1 MHINDYHQKIEKNFK
16 WNFAWMALDNM
27 MFFFIFMGLSPYT
40 ILPFYIG
47 QFTDSQILIGLIPT
61 VFLVGTTLP
70 QLFMANFLRKTRLRK
85 KFMVLA
91 ASIQRFG
98 ILGLLILAILQPRL
112 ELSPAVTLTLFFVFF
127 GIQHFASGFYVPTWL
142 DFLSKSIPRKRG
154 LLFGISNFA
163 GGLLGL
169 GLGWLLSYL
178 LDRYPYDQAIPIIFG
193 ISFIASLISLIGIL
207 SWREV
212 VPPESFFKNSSQQQE
227 DSFKGVLTDKNFVQ
241 YLIWRGLMVIL
252 EIATPF
258 YTVSALRQLTIS
270 AAQVGVFTTLMSFAQ
285 AVLNPLWGWLG
296 DKRGFLV
303 IVKISAVTG
312 SLAAI
317 IALAFPSLITY
328 YAVFLLVGAMLSG
341 FSISSFNVIFE
352 FSPKQLVPM
361 YTAVSQISLTP
372 LSSVVPLLGGVIAE
386 NFNVQLN
393 YWLAGA
399 LGLVSFVGMSL
410 SVKNPKKR
418 TAGTGDLFNLDHSE
432 ASPSSKGDEF

>member
-1 MHINDYHQKIEKNFK
+1 MHITDYNEKIEKNFK

-47 QFTDSQILIGLIPT
+47 QFTESQILIGLIPT
-61 VFLVGTTLP
+61 VYLVGTTLP

-85 KFMVLA
+85 KYLVLA

-98 ILGLLILAILQPRL
+98 IFGLLILAILQPQL
-112 ELSPAVTLTLFFVFF
+112 GLSQALTLTLFFILFAV
-127 GIQHFASGFYVPTWL
+127 QHVASGFYVPTWL

-163 GGLLGL
+163 GGLMGL
-169 GLGWLLSYL
+169 GLGWLLSSL
-178 LDRYPYDQAIPIIFG
+178 LDRYPYQQAIPIIFG
-193 ISFIASLISLIGIL
+193 ISFLASLISLIGIL

-212 VPPESFFKNSSQQQE
+212 VPPESFFEDSKKQE
-227 DSFKGVLTDKNFVQ
+227 DSLSGVLTDKNFVQ

-258 YTVSALRQLTIS
+258 YTVSALKQLALN
-270 AAQVGVFTTLMSFAQ
+270 AAQVGVFTTIMSFAQ

-296 DKRGFLV
+296 DKKGFLIV
-303 IVKISAVTG
+303 VKISAVAG
-312 SLAAI
+312 SIAAI
-317 IALAFPSLITY
+317 SALAFPGLFTY
-328 YAVFLLVGAMLSG
+328 YLVFLMVGAMLSG

-386 NFNVQLN
+386 NFGVQIN
-393 YWLAGA
+393 YWLAGG
-399 LGLVSFVGMSL
+399 LGLVSFIGMTL
-410 SVKNPKKR
+410 SVRNPKKNKP
-418 TAGTGDLFNLDHSE
+418 GSGDLFHPENTKQTSMPGGE
-432 ASPSSKGDEF
+432 

>member
-1 MHINDYHQKIEKNFK
+1 MHIEEYNEKIEKNFK

-70 QLFMANFLRKTRLRK
+70 QLFMANFLRKTRIRK
-85 KFMVLA
+85 KYLVLA

-98 ILGLLILAILQPRL
+98 IFGLFVLAILQPRL
-112 ELSPAVTLTLFFVFF
+112 GLSPALTLVLFFTLFAV
-127 GIQHFASGFYVPTWL
+127 QHIASGFYVPTWL

-163 GGLLGL
+163 GGLMGL

-178 LDRYPYDQAIPIIFG
+178 LDRFPYQQAIPIIFG
-193 ISFIASLISLIGIL
+193 ISFAASLISLIGIL

-212 VPPESFFKNSSQQQE
+212 VPPESFFEDENAQE
-227 DSFKGVLTDKNFVQ
+227 DSLTGVLTDKNFVQ

-258 YTVSALRQLTIS
+258 YTVSALNRLAINAS
-270 AAQVGVFTTLMSFAQ
+270 QVGVFTTILSFAQ

-296 DKRGFLV
+296 DKKGFLL
-303 IVKISAVTG
+303 IVKISAITG

-317 IALAFPSLITY
+317 IALAFPSLFTY
-328 YAVFLLVGAMLSG
+328 YLVFLLVGAMLSG
-341 FSISSFNVIFE
+341 FSISNFNVIFE
-352 FSPKQLVPM
+352 FSPKQLIPM

-386 NFNVQLN
+386 NFGYHVN
-393 YWLAGA
+393 YWLAGG
-399 LGLVSFVGMSL
+399 LGLLSVIGLSL
-410 SVKNPKKR
+410 SVKNPKRNK
-418 TAGTGDLFNLDHSE
+418 TGSSDLFQPKNVDQ
-432 ASPSSKGDEF
+432 PSAMDGE